1 MMKLLLLRALPAL
14 LLLGLASA
22 ESMRETET
30 MQPAE
35 IDFNDDIFS
44 GAFPDDEDEDDF
56 QTEDFSGSGDT
67 DDDFGEDEE
76 EDDAETTAE
85 IPMDNSI
92 PDNDPQDKNK
102 VVDDDD
108 LLKKNEVVPERASP
122 VDKEPANKVSMAS
135 TANTSIFEKTE
146 VLAALIAGGV
156 VGLLFAV
163 FLILFLFYR
172 MKKKDEGSYDLG
184 KKPIYTKAA
193 TNEFYA

>member
-1 MMKLLLLRALPAL
+1 MKLWLCSLPAL
-14 LLLGLASA
+14 LLLALVSA

-44 GAFPDDEDEDDF
+44 GYLPDDEDLIDDDF
-56 QTEDFSGSGDT
+56 HTDDADIEIYSGSGDT
-67 DDDFGEDEE
+67 ENSFEDE
-76 EDDAETTAE
+76 DGDAEVTE
-85 IPMDNSI
+85 VPIDNSI
-92 PDNDPQDKNK
+92 PDNDPRDRK
-102 VVDDDD
+102 VVDDN
-108 LLKKNEVVPERASP
+108 LIKKNEVSPGRNSP
-122 VDKEPANKVSMAS
+122 VDEEPGNKVSMAS

-163 FLILFLFYR
+163 FLILLLFYR